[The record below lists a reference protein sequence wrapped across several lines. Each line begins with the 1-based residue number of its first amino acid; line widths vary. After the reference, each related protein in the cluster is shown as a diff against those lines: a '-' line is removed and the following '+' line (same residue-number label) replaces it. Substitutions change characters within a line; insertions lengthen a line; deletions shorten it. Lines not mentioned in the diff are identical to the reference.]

1 MATFKGEEF
10 KFPDEQTEETKVE
23 TPEVEVE
30 IVSEDPPPQEKKVE
44 KKAEKKAEDPTDEEL
59 LNYKP
64 SVSDRY
70 KKLTKG
76 FHEERR
82 AKEQALAE
90 RQAAEDFAKSM
101 LEENKRLQEQLAT
114 GSQKFIE
121 TSKSAAETRLA
132 SAKDKLKAA

>member
-1 MATFKGEEF
+1 MAGYKGEEF
-10 KFPDEQTEETKVE
+10 KFPDEQTNEPAEELNAGGKVE
-23 TPEVEVE
+23 IEIEDDTPAE
-30 IVSEDPPPQEKKVE
+30 EKKFS
-44 KKAEKKAEDPTDEEL
+44 KKESKRQEDPTDEEL

-90 RQAAEDFAKSM
+90 RIAAERAAVSAGP
-101 LEENKRLQEQLAT
+101 EQT
-114 GSQKFIE
+114 
-121 TSKSAAETRLA
+121 
-132 SAKDKLKAA
+132 